1 MAYKNPKDP
10 EVLKKRAEMDFAYMN
25 TERGFIMSCIARKFK
40 PSAKK
45 YGGHHAHESMDKKEF
60 WRLYMN
66 HIIDMKEK
74 FPDSDGRLCRYCE
87 QPFTFE
93 TRMGTRGKGQ
103 PSNRATQNYNN
114 FSIDRFDPRLTYQ
127 NNNIVFCCV
136 GCNDRKHNSNPDD
149 WKNYLRIGKELIND
163 KDK

>member
-1 MAYKNPKDP
+1 MAYKNPNDP
-10 EVLKKRAEMDFAYMN
+10 EVLKKRAEIDFAYMN
-25 TERGFIMSCIARKFK
+25 SERGFIVACIARKFK

-45 YGGHHAHESMDKKEF
+45 YGGHLAADHMDKKEF

-66 HIIDMKEK
+66 HIILMKEK

-93 TRMGTRGKGQ
+93 TRMGVRGRGQ
-103 PSNRATQNYNN
+103 PSNRATQNYTN

-127 NNNIVFCCV
+127 NNQDVL
-136 GCNDRKHNSNPDD
+136 RKVN
-149 WKNYLRIGKELIND
+149 
-163 KDK
+163 

>member
-10 EVLKKRAEMDFAYMN
+10 EVLQKRVEMDYAYMN
-25 TERGFIMSCIARKFK
+25 TERGFVISCIARKFK
-40 PSAKK
+40 PSIEK
-45 YGGHHAHESMDKKEF
+45 YGGHRAHESMDKKEF

-66 HIIDMKEK
+66 HIINMKEK

-87 QPFTFE
+87 HPFTFE

-114 FSIDRFDPRLTYQ
+114 FSIDRSQVMRGFFSRILCSCNILSSLFHGADMVRRGRLGFPQ
-127 NNNIVFCCV
+127 
-136 GCNDRKHNSNPDD
+136 
-149 WKNYLRIGKELIND
+149 
-163 KDK
+163 

>member
-1 MAYKNPKDP
+1 MAYKNPNDP
-10 EVLKKRAEMDFAYMN
+10 EVLKKRAEADFAYMN
-25 TERGFIMSCIARKFK
+25 TERGFVMSCIARRFK
-40 PSAKK
+40 PSAEK
-45 YGGHHAHESMDKKEF
+45 YGGHVADESMDKKEF

-66 HIIDMKEK
+66 HIIFMKEK

-93 TRMGTRGKGQ
+93 TKMGVRGKGK
-103 PSNRATQNYNN
+103 NRERGTQNYNN
-114 FSIDRFDPRLTYQ
+114 FSIDRYDPRITYKQ
-127 NNNIVFCCV
+127 NNIIFCCF

>member
-1 MAYKNPKDP
+1 MGYKNPHDERRIDK
-10 EVLKKRAEMDFAYMN
+10 DFAYMN
-25 TERGFIMSCIARKFK
+25 SERGYVTRCITAKFK
-40 PSAKK
+40 PSYTK
-45 YGGHHAHESMDKKEF
+45 YGGHLPKIDKKEF

-66 HIIDMKEK
+66 HIINMKEK
-74 FPDSDGRLCRYCE
+74 FPESDGRLCRYCE

-93 TRMGTRGKGQ
+93 TRKGTRGKGQ
-103 PSNRATQNYNN
+103 PNNRATQNYTN

-127 NNNIVFCCV
+127 SDNIIFCCV

-163 KDK
+163 QDK

>member
-1 MAYKNPKDP
+1 MPYKDPNDP
-10 EVLKKRAEMDFAYMN
+10 EVLKKRAEADFAYMN
-25 TERGFIMSCIARKFK
+25 TERGFVMSCIARKFK

-66 HIIDMKEK
+66 HIIMMKEK

-93 TRMGTRGKGQ
+93 TRM
-103 PSNRATQNYNN
+103 
-114 FSIDRFDPRLTYQ
+114 
-127 NNNIVFCCV
+127 
-136 GCNDRKHNSNPDD
+136 
-149 WKNYLRIGKELIND
+149 
-163 KDK
+163 

>member
-1 MAYKNPKDP
+1 MAYKNPNDP
-10 EVLKKRAEMDFAYMN
+10 KVLKKRAEIDFAYMN
-25 TERGFIMSCIARKFK
+25 SERGFIVSCIARKFK

-45 YGGHHAHESMDKKEF
+45 YGGHLAADHMDKKEF

-66 HIIDMKEK
+66 HIILMKEK

-87 QPFTFE
+87 KPFTFE
-93 TRMGTRGKGQ
+93 TRMGVRGKGQ
-103 PSNRATQNYNN
+103 PSNRATQNYAN